1 MLRRSTQMSI
11 DEIAEHLGYSDP
23 SNFGRAFRK
32 WEGISPSAWRGLHVD
47 SAD

>member
-1 MLRRSTQMSI
+1 MSI

-32 WEGISPSAWRGLHVD
+32 WEGMSPSAWRRD
-47 SAD
+47 NQT